1 LLDVVVVILDN
12 VSACLSARLSAA
24 SAVKWFF
31 GGCFEQKVIN
41 LGKNLINLKVYS
53 LDILL

>member
-1 LLDVVVVILDN
+1 VILDN

-41 LGKNLINLKVYS
+41 LGKNLINLKYIH
-53 LDILL
+53 LIYYYKPG